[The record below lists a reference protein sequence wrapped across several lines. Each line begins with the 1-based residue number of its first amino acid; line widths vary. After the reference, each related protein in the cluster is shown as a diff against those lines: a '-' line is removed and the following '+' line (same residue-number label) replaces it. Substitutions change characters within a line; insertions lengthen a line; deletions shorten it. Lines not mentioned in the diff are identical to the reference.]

1 MWYGFDLYV
10 LAVFTV
16 AVSLLRYVVP
26 NSGHVPIGEISHM
39 EIQPLSQCPAL
50 ITKGTEEHANLYSIS
65 GKAEELGG
73 CSWNLTAD

>member
-1 MWYGFDLYV
+1 MYV
-10 LAVFTV
+10 LGVFTV

-50 ITKGTEEHANLYSIS
+50 ITKVQKSMLICIQLLEKQKTWEAAAGILLQTDIRN
-65 GKAEELGG
+65 
-73 CSWNLTAD
+73 